1 MNNRSHTS
9 RRKFLRSSG
18 ASLSGLAAAAAGL
31 AQQTEEPQPRL
42 NVLLVL
48 VDDLRPELGCYG
60 NPRVKTPRI
69 DRLAE
74 HGMTFLRSYCQQAAS
89 SPSRTT
95 LLTGLRP
102 DTTRVYDHRIHF
114 RAFRPNAITLPGQF
128 RDHGYETTAFGK
140 VFESPALD
148 DRRSWSIAPWNP
160 GGPAWHS
167 DENDAL
173 SEANWTR
180 LQSGGWRVA
189 EDEPGAATKAPT
201 SKSWRASSVDA
212 SQLPDGQI
220 AAAAAEAITRLK
232 DRPFFIAVGLRGPS
246 LPMIAPERFFKLYP
260 TGRSDIP
267 TAPDPPRDAP
277 TFALHG
283 SEEIREYDDI
293 PAEGPIPIPKARE
306 LIRAYRACVTFADA
320 QIGVLL
326 DALDHN
332 GIADRT
338 AVVIV
343 GVSGSHLGELGLWN
357 KHSNYEA
364 ATHTAFV
371 VRAPRQRNAGR
382 RTEALVESV
391 DLFPSLCAI
400 CDVPLAPHMEG
411 SSWRGIFDDPK
422 RLWKRAVFSQHPR
435 IIPGVGPGMG
445 YSMRTVRHRYT
456 EWSGID
462 SPYSTVELYDYKDS
476 RNELRNIANRPEHV
490 SLVNG
495 LAHMLREGWEGSRPP
510 TQLPTRVRG

>member
-1 MNNRSHTS
+1 M
-9 RRKFLRSSG
+9 
-18 ASLSGLAAAAAGL
+18 
-31 AQQTEEPQPRL
+31 
-42 NVLLVL
+42 LLVL

-69 DRLAE
+69 DRLATR
-74 HGMTFLRSYCQQAAS
+74 GMTFLRSYCQQAAS
-89 SPSRTT
+89 SPSRTA

-102 DTTRVYDHRIHF
+102 DTTRVYDQRIHF
-114 RAFRPNAITLPGQF
+114 RAYRPNAITLPEQF
-128 RDHGYETTAFGK
+128 REHGYETTAFGK
-140 VFESPALD
+140 VFDSSALD

-167 DENDAL
+167 DENDAV
-173 SEANWTR
+173 SEANWER
-180 LQSGGWRVA
+180 LRRGGWRIA
-189 EDEPGAATKAPT
+189 EEEAGSAAETAR
-201 SKSWRASSVDA
+201 SKSWRASSADA
-212 SQLPDGQI
+212 SQLADGQV
-220 AAAAAEAITRLK
+220 AAAAAEAIAKLS

-246 LPMIAPERFFKLYP
+246 LPMIAPERFFNLYP
-260 TGRSDIP
+260 AGRSDIP
-267 TAPDPPRDAP
+267 RAPDPPRDAP

-283 SEEIREYDDI
+283 SQEIRGFEDV

-306 LIRAYRACVTFADA
+306 LIRAYRACVTFADF
-320 QIGVLL
+320 QIGALL
-326 DALDHN
+326 DALDRS
-332 GIADRT
+332 GIAERT
-338 AVVIV
+338 AVAIV

-364 ATHTAFV
+364 ATHTALV

-382 RTEALVESV
+382 KTEALVESV

-400 CDVPLAPHMEG
+400 CDIPLAPNMEG

-435 IIPGVGPGMG
+435 VIPGVGPGMG
-445 YSMRTVRHRYT
+445 YSMRTPRYRYT

-462 SPYSTVELYDYKDS
+462 SPYSTAELYDYKDS
-476 RNELRNIANRPEHV
+476 GNELRNIANRPEHV